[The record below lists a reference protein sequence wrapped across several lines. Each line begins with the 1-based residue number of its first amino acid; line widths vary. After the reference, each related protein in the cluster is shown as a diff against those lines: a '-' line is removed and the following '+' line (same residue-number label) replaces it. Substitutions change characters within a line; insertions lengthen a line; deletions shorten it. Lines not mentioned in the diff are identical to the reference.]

1 MEVDILETRT
11 KKEKLAEITSAI
23 LKEMPKKKNGWNFTW
38 RTLFKVE
45 GNEVYK
51 LTLQENH
58 SEIEGMLMLTLMNDE
73 MVYMNTIEV
82 APHNHGSKGKYDNV
96 AGCLIAY
103 ACLRSFELG
112 KNNYEGFLTFESKT
126 ELIELYHDRY
136 GATLA
141 AGQRMFIEPEISLE
155 LIEKYLKLKL

>member
-1 MEVDILETRT
+1 MYLYDTMKVQILETKT
-11 KKEKLAEITSAI
+11 KKKKLAKIAKAI
-23 LKEMPKKKNGWNFTW
+23 LKEMPKKKDGWNFTW
-38 RTLFKVE
+38 RTLFNVE

-51 LTLQENH
+51 LTLEH
-58 SEIEGMLMLTLMNDE
+58 KPSEIEGMLMLTLMNDE
-73 MVYMNTIEV
+73 MVYMNTIEI
-82 APHNHGSKGKYDNV
+82 APHKYDHI

-126 ELIELYHDRY
+126 ALIQLYHDRY

-141 AGQRMFIEPEISLE
+141 AGQRMFIEPKKSLE
-155 LIEKYLKLKL
+155 LIEKYLNLKL